1 MTATMIGGD
10 RLHLQHGP
18 IDLIIKA
25 EANNIKGMRKAY
37 SIAKERF
44 ESVLDELVS
53 ELPFLKSP
61 ITSSYNPPQGKIA
74 RRMYDSVWQYS
85 QKVFVTPMAAVAGAV
100 ADEIL
105 TCMVNGTTLRRV
117 YVNNGGDISI
127 YLGKGEKYTLDIN
140 QLNNTKLGQIE
151 LFEGGGIG
159 GVATSGKDGRSLSMG
174 IADSVTVL
182 AVNASDADV
191 GATLI
196 ANHVD
201 IPGHHGITR
210 KPADEIVDDSDLG
223 DLEVVISCVDLVSKD
238 VELALDRGHHFAVEL
253 LNEGK
258 IISAAMFLQSSARI
272 VGKPLNQLTSQTNLV
287 E

>member
-25 EANNIKGMRKAY
+25 EANNIKGVRKAY

-61 ITSSYNPPQGKIA
+61 ITSSYNPPLGKIA

-85 QKVFVTPMAAVAGAV
+85 QKVFVTPMATVAGAV

-151 LFEGGGIG
+151 LLEGGGIG
-159 GVATSGKDGRSLSMG
+159 GVATSGKGGRSLSMG

-182 AVNASDADV
+182 AANASDADV

-210 KPADEIVDDSDLG
+210 KPADKIVDDSDLG
-223 DLEVVISCVDLVSKD
+223 DLEVVISCVHLASKD

-272 VGKPLNQLTSQTNLV
+272 VGKPLNQLTCQTNLV